1 MGREEEYPLSIAQA
15 INMASLLASVNFLR
29 AVYGKPLKV
38 NSGYRPG
45 KYNKAAG
52 GAAKSPHLM
61 CQAIDL
67 DDNKEG
73 ALAAWCLSNLEL
85 LANIG
90 LYMEDPAYTE
100 GWVHLQILR
109 PVSGNRVFVPYSKVM
124 AGTTPRAGG
133 LS

>member
-1 MGREEEYPLSIAQA
+1 MGREEEYPLTIAQA

-67 DDNKEG
+67 DDDKDRTF
-73 ALAAWCLSNLEL
+73 ASWCLSHLDLLTEL
-85 LANIG
+85 G
-90 LYMEDPAYTE
+90 LYMEDPAYTD

-109 PVSGNRVFVPYSKVM
+109 PVSGNRVFVPYNKVM
-124 AGTTPRAGG
+124 AGTTPKGG